1 MTALTGKTPAA
12 TYKDLLQVSNS
23 NAGIDGTLRAI
34 SDGEGTT
41 SPLSLSTSDVA
52 IDNLKLSTNTL
63 SSSAGNIGIAPLPGQ
78 NLDITTSTTGDFA
91 INVSDLVLDT
101 SSGSV
106 GVGTS
111 APSPGALGGKTVHVQ
126 NSGGS
131 ASIRADRSDASIAGT
146 LSMSSGNTSNL
157 LYSTGAKD
165 LGLYTNSALKMTI
178 ESGGNVS
185 FAGFIKGSLTA
196 SITASTT
203 QTQGQGP
210 LTTENN
216 EVSVVANASDTVT
229 LPTAI
234 ASIRCVVMNNGVNTL
249 QIFPA
254 SGDNLG
260 AGVNTATTLASG
272 SNITFLAYD
281 ATNWEIV

>member
-91 INVSDLVLDT
+91 INVSDLV
-101 SSGSV
+101 
-106 GVGTS
+106 
-111 APSPGALGGKTVHVQ
+111 
-126 NSGGS
+126 
-131 ASIRADRSDASIAGT
+131 
-146 LSMSSGNTSNL
+146 NL